1 MINGFKRRVKVTL
14 RTKPAANGMESI
26 YLDFYP
32 PILQDGKITR
42 RRFLG
47 LKRKSIPKTTNEK
60 RLFKEV
66 TIEAELW
73 RDKFYNEI
81 NKSEI
86 YSSLEEKEL
95 REIRKS
101 EQSFIDYL
109 DNFIEK
115 KDGKTKQIWLS
126 FKIHFIEF
134 LNTELLKTEVNF
146 SEINLEFAERF
157 RAYLLQNCLTKN
169 KNKLSKNS
177 ASTYFA
183 KFKAALKDAHSNNFI
198 KENFPL
204 KIKAIKESKKNI
216 VYLTNNEIVLLS
228 KSKCEIE
235 VIKRAALFALSTGL
249 RISDI
254 LNLKYSNIKNDN
266 GSYRLIIVQAKSG
279 RELKVPL
286 NPTAIEQID
295 LQFINQEKLVFDGII
310 YSSHTNKNLEKWIES
325 AGITR
330 KITWHTLRHS
340 YGSLLASLNTPITV
354 IKELMGHANINSTMR
369 YISTSENQLVE
380 AVNKINP
387 KTI

>member
-126 FKIHFIEF
+126 LKIHFIEF
-134 LNTELLKTEVNF
+134 
-146 SEINLEFAERF
+146 
-157 RAYLLQNCLTKN
+157 
-169 KNKLSKNS
+169 
-177 ASTYFA
+177 
-183 KFKAALKDAHSNNFI
+183 
-198 KENFPL
+198 
-204 KIKAIKESKKNI
+204 
-216 VYLTNNEIVLLS
+216 
-228 KSKCEIE
+228 
-235 VIKRAALFALSTGL
+235 
-249 RISDI
+249 
-254 LNLKYSNIKNDN
+254 
-266 GSYRLIIVQAKSG
+266 
-279 RELKVPL
+279 
-286 NPTAIEQID
+286 
-295 LQFINQEKLVFDGII
+295 
-310 YSSHTNKNLEKWIES
+310 
-325 AGITR
+325 
-330 KITWHTLRHS
+330 
-340 YGSLLASLNTPITV
+340 
-354 IKELMGHANINSTMR
+354 
-369 YISTSENQLVE
+369 
-380 AVNKINP
+380 
-387 KTI
+387 